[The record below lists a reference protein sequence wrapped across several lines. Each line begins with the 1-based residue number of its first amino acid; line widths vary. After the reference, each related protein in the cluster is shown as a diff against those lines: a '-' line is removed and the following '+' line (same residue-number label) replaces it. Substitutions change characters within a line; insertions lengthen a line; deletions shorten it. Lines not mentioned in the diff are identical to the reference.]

1 LYDRIKANF
10 ENISQLDA
18 REFCLR
24 CPICVQYT
32 AAPKDP
38 HIQPILSTYPMER
51 IVMDLKDFSRLVEF
65 NDGYCYSNTFID
77 HFSCFP
83 WVYCTR
89 TKLPDEV
96 LKNLDNLFDNFGICD
111 ILQSDNGGE
120 FTADR
125 VNEYLQHLNIKFVHG
140 KPRTPREQ
148 GKVEKFNGT
157 QSLSRSF
164 ASLHCQI

>member
-1 LYDRIKANF
+1 MPGSFAYGVPYVFSTLQHQKIHIANPI
-10 ENISQLDA
+10 NISDGMN
-18 REFCLR
+18 C
-24 CPICVQYT
+24 YG
-32 AAPKDP
+32 
-38 HIQPILSTYPMER
+38 SER
-51 IVMDLKDFSRLVEF
+51 LQSVGGIH
-65 NDGYCYSNTFID
+65 YCYSNTFID